1 MAFFTPIEKLWESRA
16 FSFLSPSAAS
26 KPLALPRPTLVGF
39 VSSSNLEWIQH
50 LIKKKGGEGVERGKG
65 LSCQSVEEEGA
76 RRICKFGGGGRVSL
90 GRQVC
95 FFRKGE
101 ENSS

>member
-1 MAFFTPIEKLWESRA
+1 M
-16 FSFLSPSAAS
+16 
-26 KPLALPRPTLVGF
+26 
-39 VSSSNLEWIQH
+39 
-50 LIKKKGGEGVERGKG
+50 IKKKGGEGVERGKG

>member
-1 MAFFTPIEKLWESRA
+1 MGIWGIFIFVP
-16 FSFLSPSAAS
+16 FCS
-26 KPLALPRPTLVGF
+26 KQPPTPTLVGF

-50 LIKKKGGEGVERGKG
+50 LIKKKGEEGVERGKG

-76 RRICKFGGGGRVSL
+76 RRICKFFLGGEGRVSL
-90 GRQVC
+90 GRQIC